1 MCAQDALVGLHQAL
15 RVPLGGEV
23 PLRVRSRGRPQA
35 RAELGVGEEPLEGRG
50 QDGGRARRDEE
61 PRAPGEED
69 ASARGRS
76 GRDDRTTRGGGVE
89 AQAAHEPPGLRLV
102 VAREVER
109 LDDAAERRREE
120 RRPADVAADDQE
132 PGGEAAAAE
141 EGGRLDEVAVPLG
154 RVEEAEEAG
163 DRDAGG
169 DAERAPLR
177 RGRSRAEAL
186 EVDRVRDHGRVRPVG
201 GGDVLVDRDRDAREP
216 RDRGPHQRRAARAR
230 ARRQRRAQV
239 PDDRE
244 SRAPEPDRGR
254 DERRVVQVGER
265 EATLLEDGA
274 EAAEVGGEPRELQPE
289 ERPAAAPVGARPDVG
304 EGGDRARVDGR
315 AGAPEELRRRAGR
328 AEHVRLEARPVEQR
342 DERRE
347 ARQRSPEL
355 PAVVDVEDPNRRAPA
370 DQGPDRTASRGRVPS
385 APALASACVTAMRPW
400 LLPAR
405 VPRSIWLV
413 GGAGVALA
421 CALAAP
427 STALLPAPASGP
439 AKLGAAAALFLAF
452 ALGFLRPRPALYL
465 LVVLAVGEGAVR
477 KWLVNDIDVFLLK
490 DVLLLGIY
498 AGVLP
503 RLRRDA
509 LRRPWWLLAPLA
521 GVIALALVESAR
533 SPSLSEAVVGLRSY
547 TIDVPLLWVGPVLLE
562 PARRALVL
570 LVLTLALG
578 VGEAV
583 LAVAQALS
591 QSPVLNKQISGALPA
606 EITVRGVTYLRASGT
621 FMQSGTLAAFLAF
634 AVLVSFT
641 FVAVFRRGWRYVLG
655 VAAPALLTWGLVYG
669 AARSLFGTTLVALA
683 VLLGVLAV
691 QRRLASFLLVPASLG
706 VGFVLLF
713 TLVPAVEDG
722 VHAVGRW
729 WRVGPP

>member
-1 MCAQDALVGLHQAL
+1 
-15 RVPLGGEV
+15 
-23 PLRVRSRGRPQA
+23 
-35 RAELGVGEEPLEGRG
+35 
-50 QDGGRARRDEE
+50 
-61 PRAPGEED
+61 
-69 ASARGRS
+69 
-76 GRDDRTTRGGGVE
+76 
-89 AQAAHEPPGLRLV
+89 
-102 VAREVER
+102 
-109 LDDAAERRREE
+109 
-120 RRPADVAADDQE
+120 
-132 PGGEAAAAE
+132 
-141 EGGRLDEVAVPLG
+141 
-154 RVEEAEEAG
+154 
-163 DRDAGG
+163 
-169 DAERAPLR
+169 
-177 RGRSRAEAL
+177 
-186 EVDRVRDHGRVRPVG
+186 
-201 GGDVLVDRDRDAREP
+201 
-216 RDRGPHQRRAARAR
+216 
-230 ARRQRRAQV
+230 
-239 PDDRE
+239 
-244 SRAPEPDRGR
+244 
-254 DERRVVQVGER
+254 
-265 EATLLEDGA
+265 
-274 EAAEVGGEPRELQPE
+274 
-289 ERPAAAPVGARPDVG
+289 
-304 EGGDRARVDGR
+304 
-315 AGAPEELRRRAGR
+315 
-328 AEHVRLEARPVEQR
+328 
-342 DERRE
+342 
-347 ARQRSPEL
+347 
-355 PAVVDVEDPNRRAPA
+355 
-370 DQGPDRTASRGRVPS
+370 
-385 APALASACVTAMRPW
+385 MRPW

-578 VGEAV
+578 LGEAV

-591 QSPVLNKQISGALPA
+591 QSPVLNKLVSGALPA

-729 WRVGPP
+729 WRVGPPAAAPPTPAPAPPQPKSASQVSGFLGRAANLNTAGGTQGLWGSRVKPQLELIGRQRLGHGTGTMTLGSEYASASAALQGESEYAKLAWELGLPGLALYVWFVCAFVVAAARGLARAGPEERPAAAVGLGIAALAPVWGTITFAPDYPIFGLFLYLLGGYAVARSARPRPAPAPAGR